1 MTGHCQLNLVTSL
14 HPMLI
19 LFLFVDVKSN
29 YSLQPVHASRLSVRA
44 SHVAQT
50 HMH

>member
-29 YSLQPVHASRLSVRA
+29 YSLPVGCQLEHL
-44 SHVAQT
+44 
-50 HMH
+50 M